1 MHGNNQND
9 MYMRK
14 ILLSMLLCV
23 ISTTIYAQSFDQER
37 KALAK
42 FIERMYNSSP
52 FEGCRIVDDYD
63 NSYLLSIVE
72 LDKSKY
78 KTSSVMNRVAQV
90 KSLRN
95 AGEFFNGTQSY
106 SEITIRT
113 PKSEEKG
120 GSKEMTETYEVIRTN
135 STGFVQQMALLTN
148 FESDNGIVVFVYYK
162 KVNQ

>member
-1 MHGNNQND
+1 MVTIKND
-9 MYMRK
+9 MFMRK
-14 ILLSMLLCV
+14 ILLSMFLCV
-23 ISTTIYAQSFDQER
+23 ISLTIYAQSFDQER
-37 KALAK
+37 IALAK
-42 FIERMYNSSP
+42 FIERMYNNSP

-63 NSYLLSIVE
+63 NSYLLSVVE

-90 KSLRN
+90 KSQRN

-120 GSKEMTETYEVIRTN
+120 GAEMADTYEVIRVN
-135 STGFVQQMALLTN
+135 STGFVQQMALLTQ
-148 FESDNGIVVFVYYK
+148 FESNEGMAVFVFYK
-162 KVNQ
+162 KVN

>member
-1 MHGNNQND
+1 MHGNNQNS

-37 KALAK
+37 KTLAK

-63 NSYLLSIVE
+63 NSYLLSVVE

-90 KSLRN
+90 KSQRN

-148 FESDNGIVVFVYYK
+148 FESNNGLMVFVFYK
-162 KVNQ
+162 KVN

>member
-1 MHGNNQND
+1 
-9 MYMRK
+9 MRK
-14 ILLSMLLCV
+14 ILLSIILCC
-23 ISTTIYAQSFDQER
+23 ISSVLCAQSYDQER
-37 KALAK
+37 VALAK

-63 NSYLLSIVE
+63 NSYLLSVVE

-78 KTSSVMNRVAQV
+78 KTSSIMNRVAQV
-90 KSLRN
+90 KSQRN

-120 GSKEMTETYEVIRTN
+120 GSKDMAETYEVIRVN

-148 FESDNGIVVFVYYK
+148 FENSDGMMVFVYYK

>member
-1 MHGNNQND
+1 MA
-9 MYMRK
+9 
-14 ILLSMLLCV
+14 
-23 ISTTIYAQSFDQER
+23 YAQSYDQER
-37 KALAK
+37 IALAK
-42 FIERMYNSSP
+42 FIERMFNSSP

-63 NSYLLSIVE
+63 SSYLLSVVE

-90 KSLRN
+90 KSQRN

-120 GSKEMTETYEVIRTN
+120 GGAMAETYEVIRTN
-135 STGFVQQMALLTN
+135 STGYVQQMELLTN
-148 FESDNGIVVFVYYK
+148 FESSAGTAVFVFYK

>member
-1 MHGNNQND
+1 
-9 MYMRK
+9 MRIT
-14 ILLSMLLCV
+14 ILSLMLCCV
-23 ISTTIYAQSFDQER
+23 STMIYAQSFDQER
-37 KALAK
+37 IALAK

-63 NSYLLSIVE
+63 NSYLLSVVE

-78 KTSSVMNRVAQV
+78 KTTSVMNRVAQV
-90 KSLRN
+90 KSQRN

-120 GSKEMTETYEVIRTN
+120 GSKEMAETYEIIRTH
-135 STGFVQQMALLTN
+135 STGFVQQMALLTQ
-148 FESDNGIVVFVYYK
+148 FESNESMIVFVFYK
-162 KVNQ
+162 KVN

>member
-1 MHGNNQND
+1 
-9 MYMRK
+9 MRK
-14 ILLSMLLCV
+14 IILSLMLCC
-23 ISTTIYAQSFDQER
+23 ISTMVYAQSFDQER
-37 KALAK
+37 IALAK

-63 NSYLLSIVE
+63 NSYLLSVVE

-78 KTSSVMNRVAQV
+78 KTSSVMNRIAQV
-90 KSLRN
+90 KSQRN

-120 GSKEMTETYEVIRTN
+120 GSKDMVETYEIIRTN
-135 STGFVQQMALLTN
+135 SMGFVQQMALLTN
-148 FESDNGIVVFVYYK
+148 FETENGFVVFVFYK
-162 KVNQ
+162 KVNDENSN

>member
-1 MHGNNQND
+1 
-9 MYMRK
+9 MRK
-14 ILLSMLLCV
+14 FLLSMMLCC
-23 ISTTIYAQSFDQER
+23 IATMTYAQSFDQER
-37 KALAK
+37 IALAK
-42 FIERMYNSSP
+42 FIERMYNNSP

-63 NSYLLSIVE
+63 NSYLLSVVE

-90 KSLRN
+90 KSQRN

-113 PKSEEKG
+113 PKSEERG
-120 GSKEMTETYEVIRTN
+120 DREMAETYEIIRTN

-148 FESDNGIVVFVYYK
+148 FESSNGLMVFVYYK
-162 KVNQ
+162 KVN

>member
-1 MHGNNQND
+1 
-9 MYMRK
+9 MRK
-14 ILLSMLLCV
+14 ILLLMMLCC
-23 ISTTIYAQSFDQER
+23 ISAMMNAQSFDQER
-37 KALAK
+37 IALAK
-42 FIERMYNSSP
+42 FIERMYNNSP

-63 NSYLLSIVE
+63 NSYLLSVVE

-90 KSLRN
+90 KSQRN

-120 GSKEMTETYEVIRTN
+120 GKEMAETYEIIRTN

-148 FESDNGIVVFVYYK
+148 FESGKGLMVFVFYK
-162 KVNQ
+162 KVNQK

>member
-1 MHGNNQND
+1 M
-9 MYMRK
+9 K
-14 ILLSMLLCV
+14 KFLLLITLCCF
-23 ISTTIYAQSFDQER
+23 TKLMYAQSFDQER
-37 KALAK
+37 IALAK

-63 NSYLLSIVE
+63 NSYLLSVVE

-78 KTSSVMNRVAQV
+78 KTSSIMNRVAQV
-90 KSLRN
+90 KSQRN

-120 GSKEMTETYEVIRTN
+120 GAEMADTYEIIRVN

-148 FESDNGIVVFVYYK
+148 FDNNDGLTVFVYYK
-162 KVNQ
+162 KVDK

>member
-1 MHGNNQND
+1 
-9 MYMRK
+9 MRK
-14 ILLSMLLCV
+14 ILLLMMLCC
-23 ISTTIYAQSFDQER
+23 ISAMMYAQSFDQER
-37 KALAK
+37 IALAK
-42 FIERMYNSSP
+42 FIERMYNNSP

-63 NSYLLSIVE
+63 NSYRLSVVE

-90 KSLRN
+90 KSQRN

-120 GSKEMTETYEVIRTN
+120 DREMAETYEIIRTN

-148 FESDNGIVVFVYYK
+148 FESSNGLMVFVYYK
-162 KVNQ
+162 KVN

>member
-1 MHGNNQND
+1 
-9 MYMRK
+9 MRK
-14 ILLSMLLCV
+14 ILLLMMLCC
-23 ISTTIYAQSFDQER
+23 ISAMMNAQSFDQER
-37 KALAK
+37 IALAK
-42 FIERMYNSSP
+42 FIERMYNNSP

-63 NSYLLSIVE
+63 NSYLLSVVE

-90 KSLRN
+90 KSQRN
-95 AGEFFNGTQSY
+95 AGEFFNGTKSY

-120 GSKEMTETYEVIRTN
+120 GKEMAETYEIIRTN

-148 FESDNGIVVFVYYK
+148 FESGKGLMVFVFYK
-162 KVNQ
+162 KVNQK

>member
-1 MHGNNQND
+1 MN
-9 MYMRK
+9 MRK
-14 ILLSMLLCV
+14 VLLSMMLCCFA
-23 ISTTIYAQSFDQER
+23 SMMYAQSFDQER
-37 KALAK
+37 IALSK

-63 NSYLLSIVE
+63 NSYLLSVVE

-78 KTSSVMNRVAQV
+78 KTSSVMNRIAQV
-90 KSLRN
+90 KSQRN

-120 GSKEMTETYEVIRTN
+120 GGQMTEAYEIIRTN
-135 STGFVQQMALLTN
+135 STGFVQQMELLTN
-148 FESDNGIVVFVYYK
+148 FESNEGMSVFVFYK
-162 KVNQ
+162 KVNK

>member
-1 MHGNNQND
+1 MHGNNYN
-9 MYMRK
+9 YILMRK
-14 ILLSMLLCV
+14 IILSLMLCC
-23 ISTTIYAQSFDQER
+23 ISTMVYAQSFDQER
-37 KALAK
+37 IALAK
-42 FIERMYNSSP
+42 FIERMYKSSP

-63 NSYLLSIVE
+63 NSYLLSVVE

-78 KTSSVMNRVAQV
+78 KTTSVMNRVAQV
-90 KSLRN
+90 KSQRN

-120 GSKEMTETYEVIRTN
+120 GSKEMAETYEIIRTN

-148 FESDNGIVVFVYYK
+148 FESNGGMAVFVFYK
-162 KVNQ
+162 KVNL

>member
-1 MHGNNQND
+1 
-9 MYMRK
+9 MRK
-14 ILLSMLLCV
+14 IILSLMLCC
-23 ISTTIYAQSFDQER
+23 ISTMMYAQSFDQER
-37 KALAK
+37 IALSK

-63 NSYLLSIVE
+63 ISYLLSVVE

-78 KTSSVMNRVAQV
+78 KTTSVMNRVAQV
-90 KSLRN
+90 KSQRN

-120 GSKEMTETYEVIRTN
+120 GSKEMTETYEIIRTN
-135 STGFVQQMALLTN
+135 STGFVQQMALLTQ
-148 FESDNGIVVFVYYK
+148 FESGSGTMVFVYFK
-162 KVNQ
+162 KVN

>member
-1 MHGNNQND
+1 M
-9 MYMRK
+9 
-14 ILLSMLLCV
+14 MLCC
-23 ISTTIYAQSFDQER
+23 IATMTYAQSFDQER
-37 KALAK
+37 IALAK
-42 FIERMYNSSP
+42 FIERMYNNSP

-63 NSYLLSIVE
+63 NSYLLSVVE

-90 KSLRN
+90 KSQRN

-113 PKSEEKG
+113 PKSEERG
-120 GSKEMTETYEVIRTN
+120 DREMAETYEIIRTN

-148 FESDNGIVVFVYYK
+148 FESSNGLMVFVYYK
-162 KVNQ
+162 KVN

>member
-1 MHGNNQND
+1 
-9 MYMRK
+9 MRNL
-14 ILLSMLLCV
+14 LLSMMLCCFAV
-23 ISTTIYAQSFDQER
+23 MGNAQSYDQER
-37 KALAK
+37 IALGK
-42 FIERMYNSSP
+42 FIERMYNNLP

-63 NSYLLSIVE
+63 NSYLLSVVE

-90 KSLRN
+90 KSQRN

-120 GSKEMTETYEVIRTN
+120 GKEMAETYEIIRTN
-135 STGFVQQMALLTN
+135 STGFVQQMALLTS
-148 FESDNGIVVFVYYK
+148 FESKEGMAVFVFYK
-162 KVNQ
+162 KVEC

>member
-1 MHGNNQND
+1 M
-9 MYMRK
+9 
-14 ILLSMLLCV
+14 MLCC
-23 ISTTIYAQSFDQER
+23 IATMTYAQSFDQER
-37 KALAK
+37 IALAK
-42 FIERMYNSSP
+42 FIERMYNNSP

-63 NSYLLSIVE
+63 NRYLLYEVE

-90 KSLRN
+90 KSQRN

-113 PKSEEKG
+113 PKSEERG
-120 GSKEMTETYEVIRTN
+120 DREMAETYEIIRTN

-148 FESDNGIVVFVYYK
+148 FESSNGLMVFVYYK
-162 KVNQ
+162 KVN

>member
-1 MHGNNQND
+1 M
-9 MYMRK
+9 MRK
-14 ILLSMLLCV
+14 ILLSVLLCSFTAMV
-23 ISTTIYAQSFDQER
+23 YAQSFDQER
-37 KALAK
+37 IALAK
-42 FIERMYNSSP
+42 FIERMYNNSP

-90 KSLRN
+90 KSQRN

-148 FESDNGIVVFVYYK
+148 FESNNGLMVFVFYK
-162 KVNQ
+162 KVN

>member
-1 MHGNNQND
+1 
-9 MYMRK
+9 MRK
-14 ILLSMLLCV
+14 ILLLMMLCS
-23 ISTTIYAQSFDQER
+23 ISAMMNEQSFDHDR
-37 KALAK
+37 IALAK
-42 FIERMYNSSP
+42 FIERMYNNSP

-63 NSYLLSIVE
+63 NSYLLSVVE

-90 KSLRN
+90 KSQRN

-120 GSKEMTETYEVIRTN
+120 GKEMAETYEIIRTN

-148 FESDNGIVVFVYYK
+148 FESGKGLMVFVFYK
-162 KVNQ
+162 KVNQK

>member
-1 MHGNNQND
+1 MVTIKND
-9 MYMRK
+9 MFMRK
-14 ILLSMLLCV
+14 ILLSMFLCV
-23 ISTTIYAQSFDQER
+23 ISLTIYAQSFDQER
-37 KALAK
+37 IALAK
-42 FIERMYNSSP
+42 FIERMYNNSP

-63 NSYLLSIVE
+63 NSYLLSVVE

-90 KSLRN
+90 KSQRN

-120 GSKEMTETYEVIRTN
+120 GAEMAETYEIIRTN

-148 FESDNGIVVFVYYK
+148 FESSNGLMVFVFYK
-162 KVNQ
+162 KVN

>member
-1 MHGNNQND
+1 
-9 MYMRK
+9 MRK
-14 ILLSMLLCV
+14 ILLLMMLCC
-23 ISTTIYAQSFDQER
+23 ISAMMNAQSFDQER
-37 KALAK
+37 IALAK
-42 FIERMYNSSP
+42 FIERMYNNSP

-63 NSYLLSIVE
+63 NSYLLSVVE

-90 KSLRN
+90 KSQRN

-120 GSKEMTETYEVIRTN
+120 DREMAETYEIIRTN
-135 STGFVQQMALLTN
+135 STGFVQQLALLTQ
-148 FESDNGIVVFVYYK
+148 FESNNGTAVFVFYK
-162 KVNQ
+162 KVNK

>member
-1 MHGNNQND
+1 
-9 MYMRK
+9 MRK
-14 ILLSMLLCV
+14 FLLSVLLCSFTAMV
-23 ISTTIYAQSFDQER
+23 YAQSFDQER
-37 KALAK
+37 IALSK
-42 FIERMYNSSP
+42 FIERMFNNAP

-63 NSYLLSIVE
+63 NSYLLSVVE

-90 KSLRN
+90 KSQRN

-148 FESDNGIVVFVYYK
+148 FESNNGLMVFVFYK
-162 KVNQ
+162 KVN